1 MVDIQLCEDPMATLK
16 YNNIGILAVSAC
28 VPPRVERNEDLSYFM
43 SEEEIQ
49 KAIQNIGI
57 EERRMAEK
65 DVCSSDLCFKAAEK
79 LLSDNAIDK
88 STIDALIF
96 VSQTSDYHQP
106 ATAPILQ
113 HRLGLSKNTLSFD
126 INLACSGYV
135 YGLSTAYA
143 YATQPGINRVLLLV
157 GETMSK
163 IVSRRD
169 KVNTPLFGDAGTATL
184 VEKGDYGKSIFSLHS
199 DGSGYEVMMIPD
211 GGFRNPTSTES
222 LVEETD
228 ANGDVRNRE
237 QFRMD
242 GMAVFNFGM
251 SEEPRDIKNLLIEAG
266 LELSQL
272 DLLIYHQANK
282 FMTDFFTKWLK
293 FDKTKTPYSI
303 REFGNTSSASIP
315 LTIVTELKDNY
326 PERKNVILSGFG
338 AGLSWG
344 SVLLDLRKCKIS
356 ELIEY

>member
-1 MVDIQLCEDPMATLK
+1 MAIIK
-16 YNNIGILAVSAC
+16 FDNVGIKAVAAC
-28 VPPRVERNEDLSYFM
+28 VPPKVEYNKDLGYFM
-43 SEEEIQ
+43 TEEEIQ

-57 EERRMAEK
+57 EERRMAQK
-65 DVCSSDLCFKAAEK
+65 DVCASDLCFKAAEK
-79 LLSDNAIDK
+79 LIEDNNIDK

-106 ATAPILQ
+106 ASAPILQ

-143 YATQPGINRVLLLV
+143 YACQQGINRVLLLV

-163 IVSRRD
+163 IVSRYD

-184 VEKGDYGKSIFSLHS
+184 IEKGDYGRSVFSLHS
-199 DGSGYEVMMIPD
+199 DGSGFDVMMIPD
-211 GGFRNPTSTES
+211 GGFRNPTSAES
-222 LVEETD
+222 LIEETD
-228 ANGDVRNRE
+228 ANGDRRNRE

-251 SEEPRDIKNLLIEAG
+251 SEEPRDIKNLLAEAD
-266 LELSQL
+266 LDLSQL

-303 REFGNTSSASIP
+303 KKFGNSSSASIP
-315 LTIVTELKDNY
+315 LTIVTELKNKY
-326 PERKNVILSGFG
+326 PDRKNVILSGFG

-344 SVLLDLRKCKIS
+344 SVLLDLTKCKIS

>member
-1 MVDIQLCEDPMATLK
+1 MAILK
-16 YNNIGILAVSAC
+16 YNNIGISAIAAC
-28 VPPRVERNEDLSYFM
+28 VPQKIEYNKDLGYMM
-43 SEEEIQ
+43 SDEEIQ

-57 EERRMAEK
+57 EERRIT
-65 DVCSSDLCFKAAEK
+65 DSNVCASDLCFKAAQQ
-79 LLSDNAIDK
+79 LLIDNAIDPQ
-88 STIDALIF
+88 SIDVLIF

-106 ATAPILQ
+106 ATAAILQ
-113 HRLGLSKNTLSFD
+113 HKLGLSKNTLAFD

-143 YATQPGINRVLLLV
+143 YAQNEGVNRVLLLV

-163 IVSRRD
+163 IVSRYD

-184 VEKGDYGKSIFSLHS
+184 IEKGEQFGTAVFSLHT
-199 DGSGYEVMMIPD
+199 DGKGAEVMMIPD
-211 GGFRNPTSTES
+211 GGFRNTVSADS
-222 LVEETD
+222 FVEETD
-228 ANGDVRNRE
+228 ANGDKRSRL

-251 SEEPRDIKNLLIEAG
+251 SEEPRDVKNLVEAAG
-266 LELSQL
+266 LELGQV

-282 FMTDFFTKWLK
+282 FMTDFFSKWLK
-293 FDKTKTPYSI
+293 FDKAKTPYSI
-303 REFGNTSSASIP
+303 RKYGNTSSASIP
-315 LTIVTELKDNY
+315 LTIVSELYEAY

-344 SVLLDLRKCKIS
+344 SVLLDLNSCKIS
-356 ELIEY
+356 RITEY

>member
-1 MVDIQLCEDPMATLK
+1 MAILK
-16 YNNIGILAVSAC
+16 YNDIGIAAIAAC
-28 VPPRVERNEDLSYFM
+28 VPPKVEYNKDLGYFM

-57 EERRMAEK
+57 EERRVAEK
-65 DVCSSDLCFKAAEK
+65 DVCASDLCFKAAEK
-79 LLSDNAIDK
+79 LLEDNNIDK

-184 VEKGDYGKSIFSLHS
+184 VEKGEYGKSVFSLHS
-199 DGSGYEVMMIPD
+199 DGSGSDVMMIPD
-211 GGFRNPTSTES
+211 GGFRNPTTADS
-222 LVEETD
+222 LAEETD
-228 ANGDVRNRE
+228 ANGDVRNRL

-251 SEEPRDIKNLLIEAG
+251 SEEPRDVKNLLAEAG

-293 FDKTKTPYSI
+293 FDKAKTPYSI
-303 REFGNTSSASIP
+303 RKFGNTSSASIP
-315 LTIVTELKDNY
+315 LTIVTELKEKY
-326 PERKNVILSGFG
+326 PERKNVIFSGFG

-344 SVLLDLRKCKIS
+344 SVLLDLRQCKIS
-356 ELIEY
+356 ELEEY

>member
-1 MVDIQLCEDPMATLK
+1 MAILK
-16 YNNIGILAVSAC
+16 YNNIGISAIAAC
-28 VPPRVERNEDLSYFM
+28 VPQKIEYNKDLGYMM
-43 SEEEIQ
+43 SNEEIQ

-57 EERRMAEK
+57 EERRIAEA
-65 DVCSSDLCFKAAEK
+65 DVCASDLCFKAAQQ
-79 LLSDNAIDK
+79 LLTNNEIDPQ
-88 STIDALIF
+88 SIDVLIF

-106 ATAPILQ
+106 ATAAILQ
-113 HRLGLSKNTLSFD
+113 HRLGLSKNTLAFD

-143 YATQPGINRVLLLV
+143 YAQNDGVNRVLLLV

-163 IVSRRD
+163 IVSRYD

-184 VEKGDYGKSIFSLHS
+184 IDKGEEFGTSVFSLHT
-199 DGSGYEVMMIPD
+199 DGRGAEVMMIPD
-211 GGFRNPTSTES
+211 GGFRNPVSS
-222 LVEETD
+222 DSFVEETD
-228 ANGDVRNRE
+228 VNGDKRTRL

-251 SEEPRDIKNLLIEAG
+251 SEEPRDVKNLVEAAG
-266 LELSQL
+266 LELGQV

-282 FMTDFFTKWLK
+282 FMTDFFSKWLK
-293 FDKTKTPYSI
+293 FDKAKTPYSI
-303 REFGNTSSASIP
+303 RKYGNTSSASIP
-315 LTIVTELKDNY
+315 LTIVSELYEAY

-344 SVLLDLRKCKIS
+344 SVLLDLDGCKIS
-356 ELIEY
+356 KVIDY

>member
-1 MVDIQLCEDPMATLK
+1 MANLQ
-16 YNNIGILAVSAC
+16 YNNIGLRAIAAC
-28 VPPRVERNEDLSYFM
+28 VPPKVAYNSDLGYFM

-57 EERRMAEK
+57 EERRIADA
-65 DVCSSDLCFKAAEK
+65 DVCSSDLCYQAAHK
-79 LLSDNAIDK
+79 LMEDNKIAPE
-88 STIDALIF
+88 TIEALIF

-106 ATAPILQ
+106 ATAPLLQ
-113 HRLGLSKNTLSFD
+113 HRLGLGKDCLSFD

-135 YGLSTAYA
+135 YGLSAA
-143 YATQPGINRVLLLV
+143 FAFVSQPSIRRGLLLV

-163 IVSRRD
+163 IVSKYD

-184 VEKGDYGKSIFSLHS
+184 IEKGEYGKALFSLHS
-199 DGSGYEVMMIPD
+199 DGSGGKVMMIPD
-211 GGFRNPTSTES
+211 GGFRNPTNLNSF
-222 LVEETD
+222 VEETD
-228 ANGDVRNRE
+228 ANGDKRNRE

-251 SEEPRDIKNLLIEAG
+251 SEEPRDVKNLVAFAG
-266 LELSQL
+266 MEMSDI

-293 FDKTKTPYSI
+293 FDKAKTPYSI
-303 REFGNTSSASIP
+303 RKFGNTSSASIP
-315 LTIVTELKDNY
+315 LTIVTELHNAY
-326 PERKNVILSGFG
+326 PNRKNVILSGFG

-344 SVLLDLRKCKIS
+344 SVLLDLSQTRIS
-356 ELIEY
+356 SLIEYSK

>member
-1 MVDIQLCEDPMATLK
+1 MAILK
-16 YNNIGILAVSAC
+16 YNNIGISAIAAC
-28 VPPRVERNEDLSYFM
+28 VPQKIEYNKDLGYMM
-43 SEEEIQ
+43 SDEEIQ

-57 EERRMAEK
+57 EERRIAEA
-65 DVCSSDLCFKAAEK
+65 DVCASDLCFKAAQQ
-79 LLSDNAIDK
+79 LLTDNEIDPQ
-88 STIDALIF
+88 SIDVLIF

-106 ATAPILQ
+106 ATAAILQ
-113 HRLGLSKNTLSFD
+113 HRLGLSKNTLAFD

-143 YATQPGINRVLLLV
+143 YAQNDGVNRVLLLV

-163 IVSRRD
+163 IVSRYD

-184 VEKGDYGKSIFSLHS
+184 IDKGDEFGTSVFSLHT
-199 DGSGYEVMMIPD
+199 DGKGADVMMIPD
-211 GGFRNPTSTES
+211 GGFRNPVSS
-222 LVEETD
+222 DSFIEEMD
-228 ANGDVRNRE
+228 ANGDKRTRL

-251 SEEPRDIKNLLIEAG
+251 SEEPRDVKNLVEAAG
-266 LELSQL
+266 LELGQV

-282 FMTDFFTKWLK
+282 FMTDFFSKWLK
-293 FDKTKTPYSI
+293 FDKAKTPYSI
-303 REFGNTSSASIP
+303 RKYGNTSSASIP
-315 LTIVTELKDNY
+315 LTIVSELYEAY

-344 SVLLDLRKCKIS
+344 SVLLDLNSCKIS
-356 ELIEY
+356 KITEY

>member
-1 MVDIQLCEDPMATLK
+1 MAILK
-16 YNNIGILAVSAC
+16 FNDIGIAAIAAC
-28 VPPRVERNEDLSYFM
+28 VPSKVEYNKDLGYFM

-57 EERRMAEK
+57 EERRVAEK
-65 DVCSSDLCFKAAEK
+65 DVCASDLCFRAAEK
-79 LLSDNAIDK
+79 LMEDNNIDK

-113 HRLGLSKNTLSFD
+113 YRLGLSKGTLSFD

-143 YATQPGINRVLLLV
+143 YACQPGINRVLLLV

-184 VEKGDYGKSIFSLHS
+184 VEKGEYGKSVFSLHS
-199 DGSGYEVMMIPD
+199 DGSGSEVMMIPD
-211 GGFRNPTSTES
+211 GGFRNPTTADS
-222 LVEETD
+222 LAEETD
-228 ANGDVRNRE
+228 SNGDVRTRL

-251 SEEPRDIKNLLIEAG
+251 SEEPRDVKNLLAEAG

-293 FDKTKTPYSI
+293 FDKSKTPYSI
-303 REFGNTSSASIP
+303 RKFGNTSSASIP
-315 LTIVTELKDNY
+315 LTVVTEVKEKY
-326 PERKNVILSGFG
+326 PERKNVIFSGFG

-344 SVLLDLRKCKIS
+344 SVLLDLRQCKIS
-356 ELIEY
+356 ELEEY